1 MIGMN
6 AWVSVLGGT
15 MAYSLGLCHL
25 AVKLYCLPLILV
37 FETMSAHTERCK
49 AEPWKQLCT
58 AGVCWGNRSCDRESC
73 RACQGWQQLADLW
86 CYSSWWHSD
95 TGIALCVYVPALCDI
110 LIWVSHSVS
119 VFWHSDTGIALC
131 VYVPALC
138 DILIWVSHSVSVFWH
153 SDTGIALCVYVP
165 ALCDILIWVSHSVSV
180 FMYVL
185 YVTTFRYRYHP
196 LSVSLCTCSVW
207 HSDIGV
213 TLCIWVPALCDYI
226 QIQVSHSVFMYL
238 LYMVTFRYRY
248 HSLSVSLCTCSM
260 WHSDTGITLCV
271 FRYLLC
277 VTTFRYKYHTLCI
290 YVPALHDD
298 IQIQAS
304 HSVHLWTCLCECIVG
319 WGGIKKRLTCIFL
332 VYIIYVILYGIQTNL
347 AL

>member
-119 VFWHSDTGIALC
+119 VF
-131 VYVPALC
+131 
-138 DILIWVSHSVSVFWH
+138 
-153 SDTGIALCVYVP
+153 
-165 ALCDILIWVSHSVSV
+165 
-180 FMYVL
+180 MYLL

-213 TLCIWVPALCDYI
+213 TLCIWVPALCGYI

-304 HSVHLWTCLCECIVG
+304 HSVHLWICLCECIVG
-319 WGGIKKRLTCIFL
+319 WGGIKKKLTCIFL
-332 VYIIYVILYGIQTNL
+332 VYIIYVILYRIQTNL
-347 AL
+347 AP

>member
-119 VFWHSDTGIALC
+119 VF
-131 VYVPALC
+131 
-138 DILIWVSHSVSVFWH
+138 
-153 SDTGIALCVYVP
+153 
-165 ALCDILIWVSHSVSV
+165 
-180 FMYVL
+180 MYVL

-207 HSDIGV
+207 HSDISV
-213 TLCIWVPALCDYI
+213 ILCIWVPALCDYI

>member
-86 CYSSWWHSD
+86 CYSSW
-95 TGIALCVYVPALCDI
+95 
-110 LIWVSHSVS
+110 
-119 VFWHSDTGIALC
+119 
-131 VYVPALC
+131 
-138 DILIWVSHSVSVFWH
+138 WH